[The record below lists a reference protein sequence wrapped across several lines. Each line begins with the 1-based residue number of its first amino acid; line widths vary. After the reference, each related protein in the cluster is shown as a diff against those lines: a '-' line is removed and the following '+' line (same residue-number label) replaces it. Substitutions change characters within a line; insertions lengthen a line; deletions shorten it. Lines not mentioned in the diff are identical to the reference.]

1 MNEKK
6 VIETKMAP
14 DAVGPYSQG
23 ILIDELI
30 FTSGQLPIDVKSSAM
45 PETVREQTANSLNN
59 IKYILE
65 SAGSDMKKVI
75 KTTVFMTDLGYFSEM
90 NEVYAEFF
98 EDNSL
103 PARSCF
109 QVCKLPK
116 GAKVEI
122 EVIAKK

>member
-1 MNEKK
+1 MTEKK
-6 VIETKMAP
+6 VIATDKAP
-14 DAVGPYSQG
+14 AAVGPYSQG
-23 ILIDELI
+23 ILIDNLI
-30 FTSGQLPIDVKSSAM
+30 FTSGQLPIDAKTSLM
-45 PETVREQTANSLNN
+45 PESVKEQTINSLNN

-65 SAGSDMKKVI
+65 SAGSNMNNII
-75 KTTVFMTDLGYFSEM
+75 KTTVFMTDLSYFSEM

-98 EDNSL
+98 EEGSL

-116 GAKVEI
+116 DAKVEI